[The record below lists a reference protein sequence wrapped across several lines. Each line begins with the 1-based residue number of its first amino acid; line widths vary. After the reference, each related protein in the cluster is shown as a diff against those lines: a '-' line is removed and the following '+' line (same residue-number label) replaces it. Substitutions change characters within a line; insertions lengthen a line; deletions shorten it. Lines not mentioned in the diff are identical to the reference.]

1 MLVESASKMRS
12 DSEISDPHGSKKLNI
27 PSDMPT
33 EHTAMIYRKYAEYQ
47 NEKQAKKSKASEEAE
62 LMKDDYPQPES
73 GISPRKIGL
82 KREEWRSKVD
92 LTKQVTKT
100 SIAVGSCHQITPSC
114 DQISLYLDY

>member
-1 MLVESASKMRS
+1 MLVESGSYMRS
-12 DSEISDPHGSKKLNI
+12 DYEIYDPAESKQLSI

-47 NEKQAKKSKASEEAE
+47 NEKQAKKSKAREEAE

-82 KREEWRSKVD
+82 KREEWLSTVA
-92 LTKQVTKT
+92 LTKQVAKT
-100 SIAVGSCHQITPSC
+100 SIAVGSCHLITPCC

>member
-1 MLVESASKMRS
+1 MRS

-33 EHTAMIYRKYAEYQ
+33 EHTAMIYKKYAEYQ
-47 NEKQAKKSKASEEAE
+47 NEKQAKSKAREEAE
-62 LMKDDYPQPES
+62 LMKDDYPQPEG

-82 KREEWRSKVD
+82 KREEWRSTVA
-92 LTKQVTKT
+92 LTKQVAKM